1 MLMHTYMPNANAGTV
16 VFWHGRL
23 GHEAGPNYGSKI
35 RQAILYD
42 FSRKDMNERDTAP
55 PSDSMW
61 RDWSEEVK
69 TIAAAHG
76 HDATP
81 LTADIYQQ
89 HDGQH
94 DNKEDNERRRDGAAA
109 AAAAAGGGGARGSK
123 L

>member
-1 MLMHTYMPNANAGTV
+1 
-16 VFWHGRL
+16 
-23 GHEAGPNYGSKI
+23 
-35 RQAILYD
+35 
-42 FSRKDMNERDTAP
+42 MNERDTAP

-109 AAAAAGGGGARGSK
+109 AAAAAGGGGGGGGARGSK